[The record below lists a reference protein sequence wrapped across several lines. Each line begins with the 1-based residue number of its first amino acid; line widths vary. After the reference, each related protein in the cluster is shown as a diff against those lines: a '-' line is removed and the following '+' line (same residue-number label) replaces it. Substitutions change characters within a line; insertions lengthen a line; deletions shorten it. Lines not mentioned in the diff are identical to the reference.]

1 MSEQNTTTRRRF
13 PRRLILGGVAVAALL
28 AGGAGVAKAV
38 EKHHHGMWSMD
49 NGVPVEMIE
58 HRADHMLGKVAAT
71 PDQTAKVHAI
81 IEAAAK
87 DLNPELAAMKGT
99 HKQLADLLTAP
110 QIDRAAIDKLRADRT
125 AEMEKVS
132 ARVSLA
138 LEDAADVLTPDQRAK
153 LKGAM
158 GEWEGHKG

>member
-1 MSEQNTTTRRRF
+1 MSDQITATSRRF

-28 AGGAGVAKAV
+28 AGGLGAAKAV
-38 EKHHHGMWSMD
+38 EAHRHGMWDMS
-49 NGVPVEMIE
+49 GGIPVERLE
-58 HRADHMLGKVAAT
+58 HRADRMLGKVAAT

-99 HKQLADLLTAP
+99 RQQLADLLTAP
-110 QIDRAAIDKLRADRT
+110 QIDRAAIDKLRADRS
-125 AEMEKVS
+125 AEMEKVA

-138 LEDAADVLTPDQRAK
+138 LEDAADALTPDQRAK

-158 GEWEGHKG
+158 AEWEGHKG